1 MKKHKS
7 FKRPHY
13 VDEEQ
18 KIVYVQ
24 VNSWNNAV
32 SGSLH
37 ARKYFGLDYKVKLV
51 SQKIL
56 DEIIHNE
63 QH

>member
-1 MKKHKS
+1 MKPHKS

-13 VDEEQ
+13 VDEDQ

-37 ARKYFGLDYKVKLV
+37 ARKYFGPDYKVKLV

-56 DEIIHNE
+56 DELNDNT
-63 QH
+63 